1 MQNQNQNRSQEL
13 NQGEQ
18 LSNMLNNTTQVNNLQ
33 VVKYNKGEVKIDEL
47 NQDTNISRF
56 EEDFSWLVDLE
67 GKPIDFNQKITL
79 YNGVKLMSH
88 LLEKKYGMDKNG
100 ISEVKLSE
108 FLGVFINEKE
118 VTVLDL
124 FNHVN
129 NLYYKDKD
137 SFNKIVEE
145 VTTEHV
151 EVPTAHPDKEDVIK
165 KFLEIWKSDKPLGEI
180 GETSIN
186 EVVVGLKNLDWD
198 LVYNNTKLTV
208 NAIPVATNAIGY
220 SIIMKT
226 YKTLYHDIPCPK
238 NYDNAQKIK
247 WELTKRRHFFAFAV
261 VGAPL
266 ILYTLRL
273 YSIGLKDMITV
284 SVTGNGSSEAQ
295 TSSSSKFLASGLSLL
310 PKIPNWVKLLFKLF
324 FISLLLLKIFGV
336 SSIFDIIYNVY
347 YLKIF
352 IISYSTIVILY
363 LILNIYLIYLFYKKN
378 IHIPEVL
385 PEFIINWLKEFKVIS
400 SSKEGVHGFKNMY
413 YREILLYLVI
423 IAIVILIS

>member
-363 LILNIYLIYLFYKKN
+363 LILNIYLIYLF
-378 IHIPEVL
+378 
-385 PEFIINWLKEFKVIS
+385 
-400 SSKEGVHGFKNMY
+400 
-413 YREILLYLVI
+413 
-423 IAIVILIS
+423 